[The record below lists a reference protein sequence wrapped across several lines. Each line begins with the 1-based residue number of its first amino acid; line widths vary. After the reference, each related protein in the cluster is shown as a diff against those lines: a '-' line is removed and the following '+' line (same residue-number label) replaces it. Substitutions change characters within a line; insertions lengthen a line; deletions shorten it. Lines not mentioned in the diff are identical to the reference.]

1 VGAVV
6 DIAGSRATPRR
17 SAQDQHRSTGRIMA
31 HRDDHAATLARAAA
45 LERDLK
51 RARVRAERAE
61 RQAKEAE
68 RRTKDAERR
77 ATDAE
82 RWATAVATQVPQ
94 ATEAELTATP
104 AADEDHRPDGG
115 VVFIHLLLILAASVG
130 AVLGAM
136 WLMLM

>member
-1 VGAVV
+1 
-6 DIAGSRATPRR
+6 
-17 SAQDQHRSTGRIMA
+17 MA

-51 RARVRAERAE
+51 RARGRADRAE